1 MIPCSFPFGWRS
13 KTVDSCL
20 EVSSDPIVAGA
31 LVCVAFGETVAP
43 NSSWISLLLLEPPC
57 PSMKDRI
64 KVHRF
69 LPLNVV
75 EKGRTPFSA
84 KMVPSKPVLS
94 CNEVAFGMSIV
105 LPGFASRA
113 G

>member
-1 MIPCSFPFGWRS
+1 
-13 KTVDSCL
+13 
-20 EVSSDPIVAGA
+20 
-31 LVCVAFGETVAP
+31 
-43 NSSWISLLLLEPPC
+43 
-57 PSMKDRI
+57 MKDRI

>member
-1 MIPCSFPFGWRS
+1 
-13 KTVDSCL
+13 
-20 EVSSDPIVAGA
+20 
-31 LVCVAFGETVAP
+31 
-43 NSSWISLLLLEPPC
+43 
-57 PSMKDRI
+57 MKDRI

-94 CNEVAFGMSIV
+94 CNEVAFGMTIV

-113 G
+113 GQGLAILTNVDGSWETN